1 MIRKKSPFGSKPKTV
16 QSAIGLLITYILS
29 ILAYL
34 TSAIVLRY
42 VGVITVVLL
51 VLNFFDI
58 VNYGWFT
65 ICLYGFLSAVA
76 AFIINAICLTILAVL

>member
-1 MIRKKSPFGSKPKTV
+1 MIRKKSPFGSKPKTA
-16 QSAIGLLITYILS
+16 QSAVGLLVTYVLS
-29 ILAYL
+29 ILSYL

-76 AFIINAICLTILAVL
+76 AFIVNLICVTVLASL